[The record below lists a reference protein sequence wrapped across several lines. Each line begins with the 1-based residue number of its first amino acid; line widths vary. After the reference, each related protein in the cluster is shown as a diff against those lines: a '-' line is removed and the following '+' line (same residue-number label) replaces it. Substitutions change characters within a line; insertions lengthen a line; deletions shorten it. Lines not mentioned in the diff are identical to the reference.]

1 MEALMLTFPSI
12 ILLAMPVVLLA
23 FIALESVDL
32 ISALTEKMRKS
43 RVKVKAK
50 VETEEESSLFIR

>member
-1 MEALMLTFPSI
+1 MLTFPSI
-12 ILLAMPVVLLA
+12 ILMAIPVLLLA
-23 FIALESVDL
+23 FIAMESVDL

>member
-1 MEALMLTFPSI
+1 MLTFPSI
-12 ILLAMPVVLLA
+12 ILLAMPVLLLA
-23 FIALESVDL
+23 FIAMESVDL
-32 ISALTEKMRKS
+32 ISALAEKMRKS